1 MWKLKQLLSV
11 ESTLPFPNESPS
23 SLPRP
28 TLHPSLFPFFVSLNC
43 QQIKKSVPLS
53 THQQRLW
60 FESNCL
66 QLVWTKTCETDRVC
80 DMHLEIFE
88 VWKIE
93 TKRKK
98 WIFCLIECSLLYF
111 VIKKLEYLSP
121 ASTMLAKPPFSVNP
135 STFFLLFIFWVF
147 LSLHICD
154 VLVCFLMI

>member
-1 MWKLKQLLSV
+1 VLSQHSPFLLS
-11 ESTLPFPNESPS
+11 PQS

-28 TLHPSLFPFFVSLNC
+28 TLHPSPFPFSISPNC
-43 QQIKKSVPLS
+43 QQIKKSVSLS

-66 QLVWTKTCETDRVC
+66 QLVWTKTCETDRVH

-121 ASTMLAKPPFSVNP
+121 ALTMLAKPPFSVNP
-135 STFFLLFIFWVF
+135 FTFFLLFIFWVF
-147 LSLHICD
+147 LALHICD